1 MTQEQNNGLQDQNRD
16 ITDPSLPVEP
26 KSLTTPDSELHSD
39 TILLPAYSKIL
50 IPHDNT
56 AMSDKALGHAIYLAN
71 ATGAEIVILFVME
84 NIDDISKSSLSA
96 SINEDEKKNKV
107 AQIDKGKEIM
117 ENTYSNNLTKGNN
130 KSEAN
135 LTITAHGE
143 AKKMIVD
150 KLNLC
155 KASGAIGLV
164 SYRLTTGRSVEDE
177 IINLVNIGDADL
189 IIMSSGTISSSI
201 RSIGSTARKVIDNVD
216 VPVLIIHR

>member
-1 MTQEQNNGLQDQNRD
+1 MIYNF
-16 ITDPSLPVEP
+16 
-26 KSLTTPDSELHSD
+26 
-39 TILLPAYSKIL
+39 
-50 IPHDNT
+50 
-56 AMSDKALGHAIYLAN
+56 AMLDKALGHAIYLAN

-84 NIDDISKSSLSA
+84 NIDDISRSSLIA

-117 ENTYSNNLTKGNN
+117 ENTYSNNLTEGN

-143 AKKMIVD
+143 AKKMIVE

-201 RSIGSTARKVIDNVD
+201 RSIGSTARKVIDHVD

>member
-1 MTQEQNNGLQDQNRD
+1 MTQEQNNGRQDQNRD
-16 ITDPSLPVEP
+16 ITDPSLPVEQ
-26 KSLTTPDSELHSD
+26 KLLTTPDSELHSD
-39 TILLPAYSKIL
+39 TILVPEYSKIL

-84 NIDDISKSSLSA
+84 NIDDISKSSLIA

-117 ENTYSNNLTKGNN
+117 ENTYSNNLTEGNN
-130 KSEAN
+130 ESDAN

-143 AKKMIVD
+143 AKKMIVE

>member
-1 MTQEQNNGLQDQNRD
+1 MTQEQNNGRQDQNRD
-16 ITDPSLPVEP
+16 ITDPSLPVEQ
-26 KSLTTPDSELHSD
+26 KLLTTPDSELHSD
-39 TILLPAYSKIL
+39 TILVPEYSKIL

-84 NIDDISKSSLSA
+84 NIDDISKSSLIA
-96 SINEDEKKNKV
+96 SIKEDEKKNKV

-117 ENTYSNNLTKGNN
+117 ENTYSNNLTEGNN
-130 KSEAN
+130 ESDAN

-143 AKKMIVD
+143 AKKMIVE

>member
-1 MTQEQNNGLQDQNRD
+1 MTQEQNNDRQDQNQD
-16 ITDPSLPVEP
+16 ITDPSLPVEQ
-26 KSLTTPDSELHSD
+26 KLSTTPDSELHSD

-84 NIDDISKSSLSA
+84 NIDDISRSSLIA

-117 ENTYSNNLTKGNN
+117 ENTYSNNLTEGN

-143 AKKMIVD
+143 AKKMIVE

-201 RSIGSTARKVIDNVD
+201 RSIGSTARKVIDHVD

>member
-1 MTQEQNNGLQDQNRD
+1 MTQEQNNGRQDQNRD

-26 KSLTTPDSELHSD
+26 KSLTSPDSELHSD

-84 NIDDISKSSLSA
+84 NIDDISKSSLIA

-117 ENTYSNNLTKGNN
+117 ENTYSNNLTEGNN

-143 AKKMIVD
+143 AKKMIVE

>member
-1 MTQEQNNGLQDQNRD
+1 MLQETKG
-16 ITDPSLPVEP
+16 VEQ
-26 KSLTTPDSELHSD
+26 KLSTSPDSEFHSD

-84 NIDDISKSSLSA
+84 NIDDISRSSLIA

-117 ENTYSNNLTKGNN
+117 ENNYSNNLTEGN

-135 LTITAHGE
+135 LTITAHGD
-143 AKKMIVD
+143 AKKMIVE

-155 KASGAIGLV
+155 K
-164 SYRLTTGRSVEDE
+164 
-177 IINLVNIGDADL
+177 
-189 IIMSSGTISSSI
+189 
-201 RSIGSTARKVIDNVD
+201 
-216 VPVLIIHR
+216 VLEQ